1 MVMLETYT
9 DADAIA
15 ASRGDHECFRH
26 LFDRHF
32 DAVHCFLQRRVGR
45 QLADDLAAETFAQAF
60 RHRDRYD
67 GSPDARP
74 WLLGIAVNLM
84 RRHYRSERRQLDAYA
99 RTGID
104 LVAESGFDNAEERAD
119 AANQGRRLAWALSS
133 LRDGDRDVLL
143 LYAWADL
150 SYEEIALA
158 LGLRIGTV
166 RSRLH
171 RGRRRLRALL
181 EAPAEPA
188 RDHLKGDESSR

>member
-1 MVMLETYT
+1 
-9 DADAIA
+9 
-15 ASRGDHECFRH
+15 
-26 LFDRHF
+26 
-32 DAVHCFLQRRVGR
+32 
-45 QLADDLAAETFAQAF
+45 
-60 RHRDRYD
+60 
-67 GSPDARP
+67 
-74 WLLGIAVNLM
+74 VNLM

-104 LVAESGFDNAEERAD
+104 LVVDSGFDNAEERVD
-119 AANQGRRLAWALSS
+119 AANQGRRLARALSS

-158 LGLRIGTV
+158 LGVRIGTV